1 MVKIDTMAQY
11 TCYISECDAEMAD
24 WLSSSSSSD
33 GESSH
38 VDFLP
43 VVKNMC
49 DKEFRQHFRLRRETF
64 DDLLHLVGA

>member
-1 MVKIDTMAQY
+1 MA
-11 TCYISECDAEMAD
+11 IAAVDLFEMAD

-38 VDFLP
+38 VDFLS
-43 VVKNMC
+43 VVKNMR
-49 DKEFRQHFRLRRETF
+49 DEEFQQHFRLRRETF